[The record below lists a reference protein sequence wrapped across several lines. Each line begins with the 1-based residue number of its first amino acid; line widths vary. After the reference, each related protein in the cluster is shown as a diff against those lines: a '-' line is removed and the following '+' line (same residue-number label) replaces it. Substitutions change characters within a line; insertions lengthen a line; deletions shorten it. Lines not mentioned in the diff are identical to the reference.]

1 MGKLFRIPLLGTS
14 IGLVQD
20 RHGSATRMVNLGAGS
35 GYEGHLKAKVIRGAE
50 YDENGMYIEGTGV
63 ERAVKDYLG
72 KNWRQRKWYGFL
84 YRDGRTELDL
94 GSGLVTNV
102 GVLAL
107 ANDWN
112 LAAPSGAAI
121 NTFKLA
127 NYHVSGTG
135 TTAAAATDIKLQ
147 TQSAN
152 GGQTPVAGAQST
164 VSAAN
169 LQKYQTIATIA
180 YTGTEAVTEWGLLCG
195 TIGGAISGTTGTP
208 FTAGSAT
215 TGTVTATPLTAST
228 STVQGQQQTIFE
240 NTGNATPSW
249 GLVTS
254 NTTSVVTVPA
264 WYKVADGTAGANPAN
279 TNTYVIRPVMWDH
292 KVFSAINVVN
302 GDSIQYT
309 YVLTDNSG
317 G

>member
-1 MGKLFRIPLLGTS
+1 MKTKSKVLNLPLIGRIMVAT
-14 IGLVQD
+14 D
-20 RHGSATRMVNLGAGS
+20 RFGSATTGYAGETAFQTNLSVA
-35 GYEGHLKAKVIRGAE
+35 VIR
-50 YDENGMYIEGTGV
+50 NGKKLP
-63 ERAVKDYLG
+63 AKDVMEL
-72 KNWRQRKWYGFL
+72 NWLDKLRFGNK
-84 YRDGRTELDL
+84 TAIDL

-121 NTFKLA
+121 NTIKLA
-127 NYHVSGTG
+127 NWHVTGTG
-135 TTAAAATDIKLQ
+135 ATAAAATDIKLQ
-147 TQSAN
+147 TISTQ
-152 GGQTPVAGAQST
+152 GGQTPVAGTQST

-169 LQKYQTIATIA
+169 LQKYQTVATIT
-180 YTGTEAVTEWGLLCG
+180 YTGTEAVTEWGLICAS
-195 TIGGAISGTTGTP
+195 TVSSTTGTP

-240 NTGNATPSW
+240 NTGNATPHW

-264 WYKVADGTAGANPAN
+264 WYKVSDGTAAGTTPAN
-279 TNTYVIRPVMWDH
+279 TNAYTIRPVMWDH
-292 KVFSAINVVN
+292 KVFSAVNVVN
-302 GDSIQYT
+302 GDSIQFTYT
-309 YVLTDNSG
+309 LTVVSG